1 GVNEK
6 ELVLSIA
13 KQIQQAGQ
21 EKGIQV
27 ILTRTS
33 DEAMELKERVSFTN
47 RFSADL
53 FISLHVNYDQ
63 HDSDLSGM
71 ECIVS
76 EGSTKFNESKQ
87 LAEEVVTH
95 LKTLRGIAVNDI
107 KKSNAYVLRTNS
119 VPAVMVELGYLS
131 NKKDYAFI
139 RDDKNQKLL
148 SEQIIA
154 AVLSFKK

>member
-1 GVNEK
+1 
-6 ELVLSIA
+6 
-13 KQIQQAGQ
+13 
-21 EKGIQV
+21 
-27 ILTRTS
+27 
-33 DEAMELKERVSFTN
+33 M
-47 RFSADL
+47 
-53 FISLHVNYDQ
+53 
-63 HDSDLSGM
+63 
-71 ECIVS
+71 VS

-95 LKTLRGIAVNDI
+95 LKTLGGIAVNDI
-107 KKSNAYVLRTNS
+107 KKSNAYVLRSNS